1 MRLLCTRTNWNRVIL
16 EGRKPGLNAG
26 DWLRKR
32 AVPAG
37 SGGQRSVPRFTP
49 RGADPGQYPRW
60 PGISAGLRR
69 AAGLLDDPEL
79 TFSARILRSMIEEG
93 IGGTGRALADRYRT
107 QLREEPLEILSE
119 DDFIAE
125 RDASVARQKK
135 VEAEDSEPFEGA
147 AGAARVALEKK
158 KATSLWPN
166 FHL

>member
-1 MRLLCTRTNWNRVIL
+1 MSCCAPAPTGIGVIL
-16 EGRKPGLNAG
+16 EGRKPGLTLGIGCESAQFPLAQVG
-26 DWLRKR
+26 KDLFRDLR
-32 AVPAG
+32 
-37 SGGQRSVPRFTP
+37 P

-69 AAGLLDDPEL
+69 AAACFDDPEL

-125 RDASVARQKK
+125 RDASG
-135 VEAEDSEPFEGA
+135 GA
-147 AGAARVALEKK
+147 TEESG
-158 KATSLWPN
+158 S
-166 FHL
+166 